1 MAALPPHRSAPACLA
16 LGNLLARGSS
26 LLNHNQNGNPES
38 PSSLIPSHISRG
50 SRSSDQSDKTIT
62 STAARIR
69 GIFFSSPPVTPTV
82 ASPTERLQEQQH
94 QRPVAVGWGIPR
106 YGNRAVR
113 NVEGMGLAS
122 AWLVLGLGWLV
133 ESEEDGPGLASP
145 VGHQPDTEQRQ
156 PIPEMEQNTDEDVLV
171 LWTKSR
177 SSRSNASSTDISRAA
192 SSLDQRQQS
201 SSPDLSHASSDK
213 TDSTVLKT
221 PYAEDGPSRG
231 EQKERT
237 EYEQLKLMV
246 SLHIYIRPYDDPKE
260 YGRCRRQYC

>member
-1 MAALPPHRSAPACLA
+1 M
-16 LGNLLARGSS
+16 
-26 LLNHNQNGNPES
+26 NQNQNGNGNPES
-38 PSSLIPSHISRG
+38 PSTVIPFHISRG

-69 GIFFSSPPVTPTV
+69 GIFFSSPPVTPTI
-82 ASPTERLQEQQH
+82 ASPTERLQQQQQ

-113 NVEGMGLAS
+113 DVDGMGLAS

-133 ESEEDGPGLASP
+133 ESEENESGRASP
-145 VGHQPDTEQRQ
+145 
-156 PIPEMEQNTDEDVLV
+156 MEQAINTKESGRGANHESEHNADEEVLV
-171 LWTKSR
+171 LSTKSR
-177 SSRSNASSTDISRAA
+177 SSRSNASSTDIPRAA

-231 EQKERT
+231 EPKERS

-246 SLHIYIRPYDDPKE
+246 SLPLDT
-260 YGRCRRQYC
+260 